1 MARLFVVYGWKNK
14 KGTSS
19 MFMQCIVVT
28 RTEGNDSQNDIK
40 GIEEERE
47 GGLRKSFPHCLNSC

>member
-1 MARLFVVYGWKNK
+1 MQYIFAMARLFVVYGWKNK

-28 RTEGNDSQNDIK
+28 RTEGNDSQKDIK
-40 GIEEERE
+40 GI
-47 GGLRKSFPHCLNSC
+47 